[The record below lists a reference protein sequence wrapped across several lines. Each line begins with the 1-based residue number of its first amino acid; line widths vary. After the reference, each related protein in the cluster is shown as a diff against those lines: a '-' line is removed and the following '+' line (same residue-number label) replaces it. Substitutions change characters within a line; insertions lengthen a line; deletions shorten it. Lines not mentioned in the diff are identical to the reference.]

1 MLAAGALAYGATAPV
16 PEEYAAKFDAKTPS
30 TYGENQVA
38 TGPYMIEND
47 ASGKAIGYE
56 PGKRIHLVRNPN
68 WDKSQGLQA
77 GLPGRDRQPRGQR
90 RPGRRLAPHPR
101 PARA

>member
-1 MLAAGALAYGATAPV
+1 MAAGALAYPATAPV
-16 PEEYAAKFDAKTPS
+16 PEEYAKKFDAEAPS
-30 TYGENQVA
+30 TYGENQLS

-68 WDKSQGLQA
+68 C
-77 GLPGRDRQPRGQR
+77 PRS
-90 RPGRRLAPHPR
+90 PV
-101 PARA
+101 AR

>member
-1 MLAAGALAYGATAPV
+1 MGLTAPV
-16 PEEYAAKFDAKTPS
+16 PEEYAQGVRRQEEPP
-30 TYGENQVA
+30 YGQNQVS

-68 WDKSQGLQA
+68 WDK
-77 GLPGRDRQPRGQR
+77 
-90 RPGRRLAPHPR
+90 
-101 PARA
+101 